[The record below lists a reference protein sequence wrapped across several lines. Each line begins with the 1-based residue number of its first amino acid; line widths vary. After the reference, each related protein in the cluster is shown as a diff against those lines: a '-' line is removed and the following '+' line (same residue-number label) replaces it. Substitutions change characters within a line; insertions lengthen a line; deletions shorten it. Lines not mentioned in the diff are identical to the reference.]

1 MLNSLSS
8 KFQIYLQSYKDD
20 KILRDKRYN
29 EYQNYI
35 HNKEHINKGN
45 VAIQQFIDHLIN
57 ADMLLDDSRIIIEI
71 EIKNILKKAE
81 NIKGININDIK
92 REINTKLNYICY
104 DGNYL

>member
-1 MLNSLSS
+1 MLNLLSS
-8 KFQIYLQSYKDD
+8 KFQKYLQLYKDD

-45 VAIQQFIDHLIN
+45 FIIQQAIDNLIN

-71 EIKNILKKAE
+71 EIKNILNKAVRINEFNIDDVKK
-81 NIKGININDIK
+81 
-92 REINTKLNYICY
+92 EIEKKLAYICY
-104 DGNYL
+104 DGNY